1 MRCKCVWCV
10 KVLVCDGVM
19 SDVGCL
25 MYEVQMCVVC
35 KGVGL

>member
-1 MRCKCVWCV
+1 MSG
-10 KVLVCDGVM
+10 VLVCDGVMCVM

-35 KGVGL
+35 NGVGL